1 MERKSI
7 KITIQS
13 VAALERAGG
22 RITDSIIR
30 GFIARALP
38 SGRIQF
44 GFQYGSRQARR
55 WMTIGLLGEVSV
67 AEARRR
73 AEELRGKVSAKEDP
87 AAEFKMA
94 AARATNTVNA
104 LLDEFL
110 NIYVQTANDGK
121 PLRTAPAIGA
131 AFANHVR
138 PSIGHKCIYD
148 LRRADI
154 ARVSDRLIKQY
165 PRMASM
171 VLAHLR
177 SAFNWWQ
184 MRDEEFHTP
193 IVRGAVKDRH
203 KARDRVLTP
212 EEISDVWRALDELD
226 NVPAYFPAY
235 VKVLL
240 LSGCRR
246 REVSNMHT
254 RELDD
259 GNTKSATSWV
269 IPASRD
275 KTGHDHM
282 VPMVPKLKELLPER
296 QEGFVFSSNG
306 RTPYNGFGRDKK
318 KLDRKIAEIR
328 KREKRPPMPAW
339 RLHDLRRSARTLL
352 AELGIAERAAEAVLG
367 HVIGG
372 IKGVYDRHK
381 YLVEKTD
388 ALTRLAAHVDGIV
401 HPRPNVVPMRK
412 RAKRASSPA

>member
-1 MERKSI
+1 MERKPI

-13 VAALERAGG
+13 VAALEREGG

-38 SGRIQF
+38 SGKIQF

-55 WMTIGLLGEVSV
+55 WISIGLLGEVSV
-67 AEARRR
+67 AQARRR

-94 AARATNTVNA
+94 AARATNTVNH
-104 LLDEFL
+104 LLDQFL
-110 NIYVQTANDGK
+110 DIYVQTANDGK

-138 PSIGHKCIYD
+138 PILGSRCIYD
-148 LRRADI
+148 LKRADI

-165 PRMASM
+165 PRMASI

-177 SAFNWWQ
+177 TAFNWWQ

-193 IVRGAVKDRH
+193 IVRGVVKDRH
-203 KARDRVLTP
+203 KARDRVLNP
-212 EEISDVWRALDELD
+212 EEIADLWRALDEVK
-226 NVPAYFPAY
+226 NVPDCFPAY
-235 VKVLL
+235 IKLL
-240 LSGCRR
+240 LLTGLRR
-246 REVSNMHT
+246 NELAGMHIREI
-254 RELDD
+254 D
-259 GNTKSATSWV
+259 GDTWT
-269 IPASRD
+269 IPAERM
-275 KTGHDHM
+275 KAGKPHV
-282 VPMVPKLKELLPER
+282 VPLIPALKELLPER

-306 RTPYNGFGRDKK
+306 RTPYGGFSRDKK
-318 KLDRKIAEIR
+318 KLDAAIGAIR
-328 KREKRPPMPAW
+328 RRERRAAMPAW
-339 RLHDLRRSARTLL
+339 VFHDLRRTARTLM

-372 IKGVYDRHK
+372 VKGVYDRHK